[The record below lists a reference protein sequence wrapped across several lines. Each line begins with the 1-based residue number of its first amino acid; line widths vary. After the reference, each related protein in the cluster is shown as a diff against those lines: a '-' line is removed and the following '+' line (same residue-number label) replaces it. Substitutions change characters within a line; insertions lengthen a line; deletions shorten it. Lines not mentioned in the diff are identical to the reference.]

1 MSWISNY
8 DLLVI
13 QVHSQ
18 RLTQKANTSR
28 QKATQKMQ
36 HPNIDTTELTLL
48 LNGGTKT
55 ETSEKETEGRQPKRR
70 AAETN
75 VDLTHT
81 KVNSMTQHLKNDMER
96 LAVKSHD
103 DMEKLARHS
112 HETITETL
120 QTALTQ
126 MASDSNMC
134 FYNVEVQGKPKQ
146 KQTYLKQYKQRPPH
160 LKTTAATHQE

>member
-1 MSWISNY
+1 
-8 DLLVI
+8 
-13 QVHSQ
+13 
-18 RLTQKANTSR
+18 
-28 QKATQKMQ
+28 MQ
-36 HPNIDTTELTLL
+36 HPNIDSTELTLL

-55 ETSEKETEGRQPKRR
+55 ETSEMETEGRQPKRR
-70 AAETN
+70 ASETN
-75 VDLTHT
+75 VDLTH
-81 KVNSMTQHLKNDMER
+81 KEVNSMTQQLKSDMER

-134 FYNVEVQGKPKQ
+134 F
-146 KQTYLKQYKQRPPH
+146 
-160 LKTTAATHQE
+160 